1 MQEEAPSPSLYER
14 LKITKMKGR
23 RKPESNIDRR
33 RSLKNRPQEE
43 GTHELSTLLPD
54 QMDERVAEARELSPK
69 KRPLSQKDLMS
80 FVKKT
85 KKIKSSEVSS
95 LVADASKSR
104 RHSSVASLPVIECPQ
119 KKKSLPNVNK
129 ALNTSV
135 KRHKKSTPKN
145 EMYVES
151 AKQPLN
157 KKNREIQ
164 SPVTTVVTNDE
175 AVRES
180 HGDALDIRES
190 SPFLPDLK
198 EKKVSKRR
206 EWTSDTFSGSAKDI
220 KRVVTQKI
228 PRPSSNVVITT
239 AKIPNEEGQLRIKP
253 SDSKK
258 KIRVSKTG
266 TGLFQFKNQPYN
278 NSEPETIQE
287 SIKMPEREPKKDETS
302 KNISNNIQQNQRNYT
317 ESDSDTSTVENYPF
331 MHRNGYVTS
340 KSDSDTST
348 VEDYSLTHT
357 SKYVTSKSD
366 QHTRLLS
373 PKNQNHNGN
382 NDFSEVH
389 MSSVKKTK
397 KRRLRIISNYD
408 EAPRREKSPSKP
420 ELSPVMKGRSTI
432 SGQEKSPYKTSR
444 RITPTF
450 IKSLRQ
456 EKSPLK
462 PEESPVLKG
471 RPRMLKESS
480 IEEKSPVPKERP
492 RMPKEASIEEKSPTK
507 PGHSPVTRG
516 RSTTSIEA
524 PSKPEHS
531 RVTRGRSRTSVYHL
545 TPLNSSVVT
554 NEEAM
559 RESHGDALDIHGR
572 TFKKNKPDPRDK
584 RVSKRRERTSD
595 SFSGC
600 AKDIKRVSPKI
611 PRPSSNLV
619 ITTAE
624 NRKEERPLRI
634 KPCSVIMKK
643 IHVSKTGTGPFQP
656 CIDYGPDTIDE
667 SVEIPERESKK
678 DETSKN
684 ILKKLN
690 WNAVLSDS
698 TKDTRQI
705 IQNQRNYAESDSDA
719 STVEYTLTHA
729 SKYVT
734 SKSDQHTGLLSPKN
748 QNDMGNNDFSEV
760 HMSPVKKT
768 KKRNSRII
776 SDYDEASRREKSP
789 SKPELSPVM
798 RERSTISGQE
808 KSPYKTTRIITPTFI
823 KSLRQEKS
831 PSKPEESSVPK
842 GRPRMPKESSIEEKS
857 PSKPKES
864 PVQKGRPKMPKE
876 ASIEEKSSVKR
887 KRPRGTVEH
896 FEPEESPSES
906 EQSPIKKKRT
916 LTPSGFSQ
924 KKSSK
929 IRPSRNENNNEEG
942 PLRINP
948 SVTKRHVD
956 SSVKMSQKQAYQTL
970 YNAQVEYVSPRTS
983 PVKSKSS
990 MATYD
995 ITHRNHLGPEASI
1008 IVSETS
1014 PKKITQGTGDQL
1026 NHSGQKNLSAKAK
1039 ASKNKMAAP
1048 IDNNEVQSDFGENS
1062 MSIVKRKE
1070 NKMTVS
1076 SKNNRHPHSEKS
1088 SKSPNCRTQ
1097 DIISNENTSGQA
1109 NGLRRSCRFRV
1120 PPLDIWRNE
1129 RLVFEKLPSGEIQC
1143 KIDKGTEADNSGIN
1157 SFLRKQARRM
1167 KPPPKKTKNI
1177 TNTPILDIKTGEVV
1191 HTLVHR
1197 PFESLQWAIP
1207 PNEEAYQLTKTFTSK
1222 SKSFGFIDVFPFSTK
1237 EKQYS
1242 PDYNLHFVV
1251 VKGHL
1256 EVTIQDTS
1264 FTFSVGD
1271 SWIVPVGVPYSVT
1284 NCSRV
1289 KALLSFSAFKEE

>member
-1 MQEEAPSPSLYER
+1 MQEEEAPSPSLYER

-54 QMDERVAEARELSPK
+54 QMDERVAEARE
-69 KRPLSQKDLMS
+69 
-80 FVKKT
+80 F
-85 KKIKSSEVSS
+85 SEVSS

-287 SIKMPEREPKKDETS
+287 SIEMPEREPKKDETS

-340 KSDSDTST
+340 KSDTST

-366 QHTRLLS
+366 QHTGLLS
-373 PKNQNHNGN
+373 PKNQNDMG

-397 KRRLRIISNYD
+397 KRLRIISNYD

-462 PEESPVLKG
+462 PEESPVPKG

-480 IEEKSPVPKERP
+480 IEEKSPVPKGRP

-554 NEEAM
+554 NEEA
-559 RESHGDALDIHGR
+559 RGIHGDALI
-572 TFKKNKPDPRDK
+572 TW
-584 RVSKRRERTSD
+584 
-595 SFSGC
+595 
-600 AKDIKRVSPKI
+600 KD
-611 PRPSSNLV
+611 
-619 ITTAE
+619 
-624 NRKEERPLRI
+624 
-634 KPCSVIMKK
+634 
-643 IHVSKTGTGPFQP
+643 F
-656 CIDYGPDTIDE
+656 
-667 SVEIPERESKK
+667 
-678 DETSKN
+678 
-684 ILKKLN
+684 
-690 WNAVLSDS
+690 
-698 TKDTRQI
+698 
-705 IQNQRNYAESDSDA
+705 
-719 STVEYTLTHA
+719 
-729 SKYVT
+729 
-734 SKSDQHTGLLSPKN
+734 
-748 QNDMGNNDFSEV
+748 
-760 HMSPVKKT
+760 
-768 KKRNSRII
+768 
-776 SDYDEASRREKSP
+776 
-789 SKPELSPVM
+789 
-798 RERSTISGQE
+798 
-808 KSPYKTTRIITPTFI
+808 
-823 KSLRQEKS
+823 
-831 PSKPEESSVPK
+831 
-842 GRPRMPKESSIEEKS
+842 
-857 PSKPKES
+857 
-864 PVQKGRPKMPKE
+864 
-876 ASIEEKSSVKR
+876 
-887 KRPRGTVEH
+887 
-896 FEPEESPSES
+896 
-906 EQSPIKKKRT
+906 
-916 LTPSGFSQ
+916 
-924 KKSSK
+924 
-929 IRPSRNENNNEEG
+929 
-942 PLRINP
+942 
-948 SVTKRHVD
+948 
-956 SSVKMSQKQAYQTL
+956 
-970 YNAQVEYVSPRTS
+970 
-983 PVKSKSS
+983 
-990 MATYD
+990 
-995 ITHRNHLGPEASI
+995 
-1008 IVSETS
+1008 
-1014 PKKITQGTGDQL
+1014 
-1026 NHSGQKNLSAKAK
+1026 
-1039 ASKNKMAAP
+1039 
-1048 IDNNEVQSDFGENS
+1048 
-1062 MSIVKRKE
+1062 
-1070 NKMTVS
+1070 
-1076 SKNNRHPHSEKS
+1076 
-1088 SKSPNCRTQ
+1088 
-1097 DIISNENTSGQA
+1097 
-1109 NGLRRSCRFRV
+1109 
-1120 PPLDIWRNE
+1120 
-1129 RLVFEKLPSGEIQC
+1129 
-1143 KIDKGTEADNSGIN
+1143 
-1157 SFLRKQARRM
+1157 
-1167 KPPPKKTKNI
+1167 
-1177 TNTPILDIKTGEVV
+1177 
-1191 HTLVHR
+1191 
-1197 PFESLQWAIP
+1197 
-1207 PNEEAYQLTKTFTSK
+1207 
-1222 SKSFGFIDVFPFSTK
+1222 
-1237 EKQYS
+1237 
-1242 PDYNLHFVV
+1242 
-1251 VKGHL
+1251 
-1256 EVTIQDTS
+1256 
-1264 FTFSVGD
+1264 
-1271 SWIVPVGVPYSVT
+1271 
-1284 NCSRV
+1284 
-1289 KALLSFSAFKEE
+1289 